1 MLYIASALAPT
12 PVLFSQ
18 TIDNFTS
25 PSKSSLVIA
34 RPDRV
39 EVSDI
44 TSEGLVYRC
53 GLPVWGNIAG
63 LERATVE
70 GAQPHIVVLIA
81 PPNARL
87 LLIRY
92 NALPTPQLVVT
103 SSIPLT
109 PPTPSLRLAEFFTS
123 VIAKDNA
130 VLVSLWVGVL
140 SCCEIAAVK
149 GKGFTRNDGDVDM
162 EGKDASGSLEFRDHF
177 NLSIREHNLLNLAFI
192 SGSDDPAGPMVT
204 FLYQSSTLELLL
216 QPRHLSFTS
225 HSFIDACPP
234 VNLVTPVTSASFET
248 TSTISPDFQAIPF
261 SCPAARQVL
270 PLPSNRESKSLLV
283 IGDEYSVLWEILPP
297 SASVRSKRAS
307 VSSGA
312 TASPRASDARRS
324 PQAEMTSSVGKKRKS
339 SMGDPPIQPVL
350 RPIWRVRQGFG
361 TVLSAI
367 VLDADRDNAVVLLG
381 DDAGHLTKLTIE
393 SAREDLSS
401 KLSAVM
407 KVLKTDLGFAAAPSS
422 LTLLGSSHVFMGSA
436 CGDALIIRLPSV
448 TSSHSTPLSPAL
460 SVKSIPRS
468 PVSSRKSKGKA
479 RADDSLDGF
488 GVEHYHETATVEMVE
503 RWMNLAPVKDFCAV
517 EEDGGGLSHL
527 VVAAG
532 ASNTNSLRAV
542 RSGVSLETLM
552 DIEGVQGIERMWPI
566 MLPSRDQGIFLSTST
581 SSMLL
586 GLAPEVQAL
595 ALPESVVNH
604 PTIAAAS
611 WEEVAV
617 IVTANNVTVWSDL
630 TGSVKVGSW
639 SHGQSRQILAA
650 QISGGL
656 AAIAISGG
664 ELVILQVSAHGVD
677 AILTRQ
683 LGGEIASVAILDG
696 LSPIVVT
703 STWTNEIFLFTLD
716 QLRSPDMQGSTI
728 RENSFCASLQLC
740 PLSGGARLLAG
751 LSDGTMVTYHIESS
765 ANNALEL
772 SERKA
777 VSLGTQPLRLS
788 PTSLSCGDDRIISVG
803 LSERMCVISESRE
816 RIESSSVNRNDIRA
830 AVAINFLP
838 HGSCLA
844 LATSSGISLVKPTSL
859 KKVHVRT
866 SDLGHRSVSRLTNIS
881 PLKAIAAGSTE
892 RPFDR
897 ETGEIHQSSYVELR
911 DSTTLEL
918 LVEKPLESR
927 EIVTTIAYVTLG
939 NQSLL
944 AVGIATFSADDED
957 LPDDLDTVTIS
968 AQSGRL
974 VLYEPV
980 VDQDSGEPNLIE
992 LTSVGLDSAVN
1003 DIKVIKNLLAVATG
1017 SNVTIYKHEKAS
1029 HLLIPTS
1036 RFASAFVAKS
1046 LVVAPPDKL
1055 HPEER
1060 LVVGDGMRSIF
1071 VLDIDEGT
1079 GMIMGD
1085 ERDMATHS
1093 VMAMEGLR
1101 DGGQAVIVADAH
1113 SNISTFR
1120 LREEIETAATFGL
1133 HEDISVFRRGS
1144 LAPASSAEDVLSP
1157 EIIFATIDG
1166 RLGIVGELTPS
1177 AARTLDDLQ
1186 RNMDRYIRGPGDIA
1200 WRSYRRAG
1208 TELVQRDTAGF
1219 IDGDFVQT
1227 FISSQLS
1234 RDMVEKILKG
1244 TTAPEH
1250 IMRLS
1255 EDGTKIPASK
1265 AEVMGVLESLSGL
1278 H

>member
-18 TIDNFTS
+18 AIDNFTS
-25 PSKSSLVIA
+25 PSTSSLVVA
-34 RPDRV
+34 RPDWV

-149 GKGFTRNDGDVDM
+149 GKGFTRNDEITSTSGD
-162 EGKDASGSLEFRDHF
+162 
-177 NLSIREHNLLNLAFI
+177 IREHNLLNLAFI

-460 SVKSIPRS
+460 
-468 PVSSRKSKGKA
+468 KSKGKA

-816 RIESSSVNRNDIRA
+816 RIESSSVNRNDTRA
-830 AVAINFLP
+830 AATINTP
-838 HGSCLA
+838 SHGSCLA

-866 SDLGHRSVSRLTNIS
+866 LDLGHRSVSRLTNIS

-939 NQSLL
+939 DQNLL
-944 AVGIATFSADDED
+944 AVGIATFSEDDED
-957 LPDDLDTVTIS
+957 LPDDLDMVTIS

-980 VDQDSGEPNLIE
+980 VDQDSAEPNLIE
-992 LTSVGLDSAVN
+992 LTSVGLESAVN

-1227 FISSQLS
+1227 YISSQFS
-1234 RDMVEKILKG
+1234 PDMVEKILKG

-1255 EDGTKIPASK
+1255 EDGTKIPATK